1 MNYLLFLLLLI
12 CLTTPAKAQLSY
24 QANWESLK
32 KNQTPEWFKDA
43 KFDIFIHWGVYSMS
57 AFTNT

>member
-1 MNYLLFLLLLI
+1 MKHSLFILLLI
-12 CLTTPAKAQLSY
+12 CLTTPTKAQQSY
-24 QANWESLK
+24 QANWKSLK

-43 KFDIFIHWGVYSMS
+43 KFGIFIHWGEYSVP